1 MSVIPLQY
9 DDDRLYPESD
19 GEPMAETDLHRDE
32 LIALIQALQRRYKA
46 EADVY
51 VTGNL
56 LLYYRERDPKA
67 VLSPDVC
74 VIRGVAKGRRRKY
87 LLWKEGHPPAMVI
100 ELTSDSTRR
109 RDLVDKKKI
118 YAEIGVEE
126 YFLHDPYVEY
136 LTPPL
141 QGFRLVEDQYCPIP
155 REIDGS
161 ITSKTTGLKLRREGD
176 RLRLLDAA
184 TGEPL
189 LWPEELEREA
199 ARAAD
204 LEKEVARLR
213 RELERRER
221 SPGR

>member
-32 LIALIQALQRRYKA
+32 LIALIQALQRRYEA

-56 LLYYRERDPKA
+56 FLYYRERDPKA

-74 VIRGVAKGRRRKY
+74 VIRGGAKERRRKY
-87 LLWKEGHPPAMVI
+87 LLWKEGRPPAMVI

-141 QGFRLVEDQYCPIP
+141 QGFRLVENQYLPIP

-161 ITSKTTGLKLRREGD
+161 LTSRTTGLKLRREGD
-176 RLRLLDAA
+176 RLRLLDAT
-184 TGEPL
+184 TGRPL

-204 LEKEVARLR
+204 LEEEVARLR

-221 SPGR
+221 AEGS